1 MYIYSITNKIDNKT
15 YIGKCERPIDKSKTY
30 FGSGKYIKRA
40 IQKHNIENFNK
51 EIIEECIDSTELGKR
66 EIYWIDKLN
75 TTVPYGYNITTG
87 GDGGNGGMKGE
98 TNPFYGKTHTEYTKK
113 LLSSIFK
120 NRIVVT
126 DGNGNNFSVLNTDE
140 RFLLG
145 ELILIVKNRKHTD
158 ETKEKMS
165 ESHRNKTP
173 NQRLEKYRKIHV
185 SKYGIEP
192 TKEKLDKQ
200 YNKYLKQ

>member
-51 EIIEECIDSTELGKR
+51 EIIEECIDSTEFGKR

-185 SKYGIEP
+185 SKYGVEP

>member
-185 SKYGIEP
+185 SKYGVEP
-192 TKEKLDKQ
+192 TKEKLDK
-200 YNKYLKQ
+200 

>member
-185 SKYGIEP
+185 SKYGVEP